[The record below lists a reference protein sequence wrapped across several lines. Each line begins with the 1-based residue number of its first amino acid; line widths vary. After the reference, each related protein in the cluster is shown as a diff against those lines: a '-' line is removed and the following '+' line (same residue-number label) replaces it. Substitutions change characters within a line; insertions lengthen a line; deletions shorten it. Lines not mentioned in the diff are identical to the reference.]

1 MPMQLRHFWLTSLLL
16 VLASLLL
23 ACAADKTVSSS
34 KSNVNQPVSSSSENP
49 GNEPTA
55 MTSYDPNQSVSS
67 PNNPSQE
74 PSGKDTS
81 KAISIEGKISQVME
95 SFPLQLMVETK
106 NGRYYVALLPET
118 KITQQGKTVDASKL
132 NPGLTVKIQGQYS
145 GANQLAMTA
154 QVIEIK

>member
-1 MPMQLRHFWLTSLLL
+1 MPMRLKQFWLTSLLL

-34 KSNVNQPVSSSSENP
+34 ESNVNQPVSSSENP
-49 GNEPTA
+49 GKEPTA
-55 MTSYDPNQSVSS
+55 MTNYDPNQSVSS

-74 PSGKDTS
+74 PISRGARE
-81 KAISIEGKISQVME
+81 AISIEGKISQVME
-95 SFPLQLMVETK
+95 SSPLQLMVETK

-132 NPGLTVKIQGQYS
+132 NPGLTVKIQGQSS